1 MDFSDI
7 ILLLIGAALLFFMI
21 RRGGCCGG
29 HGGHGGYYAGGHN
42 HHRTD
47 GNGEYAVDPVCG
59 MRVSKKNAITR
70 QINGKTYYFCCEE
83 CANSFRG

>member
-7 ILLLIGAALLFFMI
+7 ILLLIGAGLLFLMM

-29 HGGHGGYYAGGHN
+29 HGGHGGHYAGGHD
-42 HHRTD
+42 HYRTD

-70 QINGKTYYFCCEE
+70 QINGKTYYFCSEE

>member
-1 MDFSDI
+1 MDFSNI
-7 ILLLIGAALLFFMI
+7 LLLLIGAALLFLMM

-29 HGGHGGYYAGGHN
+29 HSAGGHDL
-42 HHRTD
+42 HRTD
-47 GNGEYAVDPVCG
+47 DNSNYAVDPVCG

-70 QINGKTYYFCCEE
+70 QINGKTYYFCSEE